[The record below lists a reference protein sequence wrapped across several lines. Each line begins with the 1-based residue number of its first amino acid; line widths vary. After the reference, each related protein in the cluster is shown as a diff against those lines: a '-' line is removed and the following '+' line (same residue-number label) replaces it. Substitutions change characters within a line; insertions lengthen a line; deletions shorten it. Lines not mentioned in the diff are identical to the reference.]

1 MIIVLLI
8 VFGIIHAIIADY
20 KGFNPLLWFFAG
32 GSLIG
37 LIVILILPSAKKA
50 EKENPEKSQEIK
62 TSANIAGA
70 IFLVIS
76 VISILSF
83 YEDSLGKNEQIQLL
97 EIAENPLKS
106 RQN

>member
-1 MIIVLLI
+1 LYKSGGIFLIIIHNNKTGLAMIIVLLI

-83 YEDSLGKNEQIQLL
+83 L
-97 EIAENPLKS
+97 
-106 RQN
+106 